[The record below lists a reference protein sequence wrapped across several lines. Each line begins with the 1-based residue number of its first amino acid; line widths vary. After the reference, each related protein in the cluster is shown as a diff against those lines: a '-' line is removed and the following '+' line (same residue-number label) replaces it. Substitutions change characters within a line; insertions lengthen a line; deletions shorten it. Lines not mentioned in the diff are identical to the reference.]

1 MVGCVCCGWLRP
13 KRKKRKEKLHSTKAP
28 LLYSSLLSFCI
39 PTFLV
44 GPPVT
49 CCRLFITLS
58 PRIDLL
64 LRLYISI
71 RLQSLGGLQEEEEA
85 ASRLFPDNTSL
96 KERPSEAAW
105 QPDPT
110 APVSTESLGDK
121 SFELIAGRDV
131 RPMWLSDLAAA
142 EVFAAIQSPMNDEYQ
157 SEFKL

>member
-13 KRKKRKEKLHSTKAP
+13 KKEKLYSTKAP
-28 LLYSSLLSFCI
+28 LLYSSLLSFDI

-64 LRLYISI
+64 LRLSISI

-85 ASRLFPDNTSL
+85 TSRLFPDNTSL

-105 QPDPT
+105 QPDP
-110 APVSTESLGDK
+110 TESLGDK

-142 EVFAAIQSPMNDEYQ
+142 EVFAAIQSLMNDEYQ
-157 SEFKL
+157 SEFRL